1 VVAESSTMA
10 VTLAGGQGATIA
22 RVSRM
27 SGWLVSGDMVGLQT
41 KGKHMNVQK
50 KRLGVCAVVVPL
62 CTAEQDVCA
71 GSGSG
76 EARTDGSG
84 LPKESVGGPSR
95 RRTYWRCAAWC
106 VPSRAAAY
114 FSAIGRM
121 RALLVCRSLCGYTSE
136 KDRDNCSQLV
146 FTPHLE
152 DFLGHRS

>member
-1 VVAESSTMA
+1 
-10 VTLAGGQGATIA
+10 
-22 RVSRM
+22 
-27 SGWLVSGDMVGLQT
+27 
-41 KGKHMNVQK
+41 MNVQK

-114 FSAIGRM
+114 FSAIDRI
-121 RALLVCRSLCGYTSE
+121 RALFVR
-136 KDRDNCSQLV
+136 V
-146 FTPHLE
+146 V
-152 DFLGHRS
+152 

>member
-1 VVAESSTMA
+1 
-10 VTLAGGQGATIA
+10 
-22 RVSRM
+22 
-27 SGWLVSGDMVGLQT
+27 
-41 KGKHMNVQK
+41 MNVQK

-121 RALLVCRSLCGYTSE
+121 RALFVCRVKLIVRIEVTRQRR

-152 DFLGHRS
+152 DFLGTS

>member
-1 VVAESSTMA
+1 MAAESSTMA

-121 RALLVCRSLCGYTSE
+121 RALFVCRVKLIVRIADTRQRRKGPG
-136 KDRDNCSQLV
+136 QL
-146 FTPHLE
+146 FTAGVHASP
-152 DFLGHRS
+152 